1 MNDIEKRR
9 LEMFV
14 RVKNFGASVAGDFAP
29 NSVGQRLFATVAGV
43 VLEIEA
49 QASLKVS
56 GIGSARQGTITR
68 GQARADL
75 RDTLEAIN
83 RTARAMAD
91 VVPGLEN
98 KFRVPRDANDQQLLA
113 TARSFAA
120 DVVPFSAHFTDHE
133 LPVDFVGGLNSE
145 IAAME
150 AAIDSQ
156 SNGVGDHIAAR
167 AALDDAIT
175 QGVDAVR
182 KLGAIVKNKY
192 GEQPAKLAEWTSVS
206 HTERARRRTS
216 PVPPE
221 PTGPTVSTPKNK
233 TIEK

>member
-1 MNDIEKRR
+1 MNDIERRR

-29 NSVGQRLFATVAGV
+29 NSVGQLLFATVAGV
-43 VLEIEA
+43 VTEIGA

-68 GQARADL
+68 AQARADL
-75 RDTLEAIN
+75 RDDLEAIN

-91 VVPGLEN
+91 VVAGLEN
-98 KFRVPRDANDQQLLA
+98 KFRVPRNANDQQLLA
-113 TARSFAA
+113 AARSFAA
-120 DVVPFSAHFTDHE
+120 DVVPFSADFIAHE
-133 LPVDFVGGLNSE
+133 LPADFVAGLNSD

-150 AAIDSQ
+150 TAIDSQ
-156 SNGVGDHIAAR
+156 SNAVGDHIAAR
-167 AALDDAIT
+167 AALDDAIAK
-175 QGVDAVR
+175 GVDAVH
-182 KLGAIVKNKY
+182 KLGAIIKNRY

-216 PVPPE
+216 PVASEQTSGTTPPA
-221 PTGPTVSTPKNK
+221 P
-233 TIEK
+233 